1 MDCLGFEEFVCY
13 LVVSSL
19 KKKQNKNEIRITLS
33 KYTKIQ
39 QLLIFWEHRLLSKS
53 I

>member
-13 LVVSSL
+13 LVVSSF
-19 KKKQNKNEIRITLS
+19 KKENKNEIRITLS

-39 QLLIFWEHRLLSKS
+39 QLLTFWEHRLLSKS